1 MSAIRRG
8 LSGVHTALDRPRLWR
23 ATAALAAVL
32 LCGLLLA
39 SAQGSL
45 TVLTHR
51 PAAVG
56 RGAAALPAWAGWC
69 TTGRPREDR
78 KRLAYCARIEGR
90 VIDSTHGPGP
100 RETHVAVVGGF
111 HIVLVRLP
119 DGAPTP
125 SWGTHMVAIG
135 PLFRAR
141 DGQREVQA
149 FWLEPR

>member
-1 MSAIRRG
+1 MSATRRG
-8 LSGVHTALDRPRLWR
+8 LGTVHTALDRPRLWR
-23 ATAALAAVL
+23 VTAALAALL

-45 TVLTHR
+45 TILTHR
-51 PAAVG
+51 PPAVR
-56 RGAAALPAWAGWC
+56 RGATALPAWASRC
-69 TTGRPREDR
+69 TKGDPREDR

-100 RETHVAVVGGF
+100 RETHVAVVGDF

-119 DGAPTP
+119 EGAPTP
-125 SWGTHMVAIG
+125 SWGAHIVAIG

-149 FWLEPR
+149 FWLEPA

>member
-1 MSAIRRG
+1 MSATRRG
-8 LSGVHTALDRPRLWR
+8 LAIVHTALDRPRLWR
-23 ATAALAAVL
+23 VTAAAAALL

-45 TVLTHR
+45 TILTHR
-51 PAAVG
+51 PPAV
-56 RGAAALPAWAGWC
+56 RRDAAALPAWVAWC
-69 TTGRPREDR
+69 TKGDPREDR

-100 RETHVAVVGGF
+100 LETHVAVVGDF

-119 DGAPTP
+119 EGAPTP
-125 SWGTHMVAIG
+125 SWGTHIVAIG

-149 FWLEPR
+149 FWMEPK

>member
-1 MSAIRRG
+1 MSATRRG
-8 LSGVHTALDRPRLWR
+8 LAAVHIALDRPRLWR
-23 ATAALAAVL
+23 VTAVLAALL

-51 PAAVG
+51 PRAAG
-56 RGAAALPAWAGWC
+56 RNAALPAWAGWC
-69 TTGRPREDR
+69 TKGHPRTDR

-100 RETHVAVVGGF
+100 LETHVAVVGGF

-119 DGAPTP
+119 EGAPTP
-125 SWGTHMVAIG
+125 GWGAHIVAIG

>member
-1 MSAIRRG
+1 MSATRRG
-8 LSGVHTALDRPRLWR
+8 LAAVHTALDRPRLWR
-23 ATAALAAVL
+23 VTAALAALL

-45 TVLTHR
+45 TILTHR
-51 PAAVG
+51 PPTVR
-56 RGAAALPAWAGWC
+56 RGARALPAW
-69 TTGRPREDR
+69 TGRCTQGQPREDR

-119 DGAPTP
+119 EGAPTP
-125 SWGTHMVAIG
+125 SWGTHIVAIG

-149 FWLEPR
+149 FWLEPA

>member
-1 MSAIRRG
+1 MMSATRG
-8 LSGVHTALDRPRLWR
+8 GLATVHALDRPRLWR
-23 ATAALAAVL
+23 VTAALAALL

-39 SAQGSL
+39 SGQGSL
-45 TVLTHR
+45 AILPHR
-51 PAAVG
+51 PSAAAG
-56 RGAAALPAWAGWC
+56 RDAALPAWEDWC
-69 TTGRPREDR
+69 TKGEPREDR

-111 HIVLVRLP
+111 HVVLVRLP
-119 DGAPTP
+119 EGAPTP
-125 SWGTHMVAIG
+125 SWGTHIVAIG

-149 FWLEPR
+149 FWLDPR

>member
-1 MSAIRRG
+1 MSATRRG
-8 LSGVHTALDRPRLWR
+8 RSSAVCTAARPRLWR
-23 ATAALAAVL
+23 VTAVLAALL
-32 LCGLLLA
+32 LCGLVLA

-51 PAAVG
+51 PAAG
-56 RGAAALPAWAGWC
+56 RAAALPAWAAWC
-69 TTGRPREDR
+69 TKGIPREDR

-90 VIDSTHGPGP
+90 VIDATHGPGP

-111 HIVLVRLP
+111 HVVLVRLP
-119 DGAPTP
+119 EGAPTP
-125 SWGTHMVAIG
+125 SWGTHIVAIG

-149 FWLEPR
+149 FWLQPR

>member
-1 MSAIRRG
+1 MSATRRG
-8 LSGVHTALDRPRLWR
+8 LAAVHTALDRPRLWR
-23 ATAALAAVL
+23 VSAALAALL
-32 LCGLLLA
+32 LCGLVLA

-45 TVLTHR
+45 TILARR
-51 PAAVG
+51 PPAVG
-56 RGAAALPAWAGWC
+56 GDAALPAWASWC
-69 TTGRPREDR
+69 TKGEPREDR

-111 HIVLVRLP
+111 HVVLVRLP
-119 DGAPTP
+119 EGAPTP
-125 SWGTHMVAIG
+125 SWGAHIVAIG

-149 FWLEPR
+149 FWLEPQ

>member
-1 MSAIRRG
+1 MSAIRRV
-8 LSGVHTALDRPRLWR
+8 LAAVHTALDRPRLWR
-23 ATAALAAVL
+23 VSAALAALL

-51 PAAVG
+51 PPAAG
-56 RGAAALPAWAGWC
+56 RGAAALPAWAGRC
-69 TTGRPREDR
+69 TTGHPREDR

-90 VIDSTHGPGP
+90 VIDATHGPGP

-119 DGAPTP
+119 EGAPTP
-125 SWGTHMVAIG
+125 SWGTHIVAIG
-135 PLFRAR
+135 PLFHAR